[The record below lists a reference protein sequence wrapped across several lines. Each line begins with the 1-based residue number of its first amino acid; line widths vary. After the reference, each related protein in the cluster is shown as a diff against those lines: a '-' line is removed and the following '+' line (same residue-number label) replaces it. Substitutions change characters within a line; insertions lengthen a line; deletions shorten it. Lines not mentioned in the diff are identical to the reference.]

1 VTEPHAFKPSKKH
14 KQCET
19 CGGWSDADY
28 HNLELF
34 TDADKL
40 RQVARDAKQAE
51 ELTAKMRT
59 PLKDINIATGILE
72 RESPLFFGTGSNPA
86 LFT

>member
-19 CGGWSDADY
+19 CGGWPDAAY

-34 TDADKL
+34 TDADRE
-40 RQVARDAKQAE
+40 RQIARDLTQAE
-51 ELTAKMRT
+51 ELTAEMRT
-59 PLKDINIATGILE
+59 PLKDINQATGILE
-72 RESPLFFGTGSNPA
+72 KWSPLFYGTGENPT
-86 LFT
+86 LF

>member
-1 VTEPHAFKPSKKH
+1 MTQSHAFTPSKRG
-14 KQCET
+14 KQCAI
-19 CGGWSDADY
+19 CGGWPDASY

-34 TDADKL
+34 NDCD
-40 RQVARDAKQAE
+40 RAREAARLATEAE

-59 PLKDINIATGILE
+59 PLKDISHATGILE
-72 RESPLFFGTGSNPA
+72 RESPLFYGTGSNPV

>member
-1 VTEPHAFKPSKKH
+1 MVEPHAFKPNKHH

-19 CGGWSDADY
+19 CGGWPDADY

-34 TDADKL
+34 SDADKL
-40 RQVARDAKQAE
+40 RQIARGEREAE

-59 PLKDINIATGILE
+59 PLKDISHATGILE
-72 RESPLFFGTGSNPA
+72 RESPLFYGTGSNPV